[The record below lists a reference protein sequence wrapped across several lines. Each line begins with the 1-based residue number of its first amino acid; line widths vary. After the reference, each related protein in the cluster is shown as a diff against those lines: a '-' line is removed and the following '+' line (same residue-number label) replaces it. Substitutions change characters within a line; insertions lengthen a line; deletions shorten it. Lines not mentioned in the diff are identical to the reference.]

1 MGGLLASD
9 RARPAGAWKTVVE
22 MEPLLP
28 LVVVG
33 WSTVSTAGGRS
44 SDFEWSKPTLL
55 LKDCMKY
62 TVEGDR
68 IALDLTWEEI
78 EKIPGDLP
86 VHWEVGTGYVMPND
100 PEVLAKVK
108 DAVRRPLQPR
118 VRELIR

>member
-1 MGGLLASD
+1 
-9 RARPAGAWKTVVE
+9 

-28 LVVVG
+28 LVVEG
-33 WSTVSTAGGRS
+33 RPTASIAGGRS
-44 SDFEWSKPTLL
+44 GDFELSKPTLL
-55 LKDCMKY
+55 LKECMKY

-68 IALDLTWEEI
+68 IVLDLTWEEI

-100 PEVLAKVK
+100 PEVLARVK